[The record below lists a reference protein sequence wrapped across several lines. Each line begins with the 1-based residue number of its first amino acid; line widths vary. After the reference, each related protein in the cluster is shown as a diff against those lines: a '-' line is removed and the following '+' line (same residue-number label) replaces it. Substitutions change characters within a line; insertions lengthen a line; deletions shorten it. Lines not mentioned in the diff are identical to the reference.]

1 MITEHHSHHAMP
13 VRTLYIVFAA
23 LLGLLFLT
31 VGAAYLKL
39 DRLAVPIAFTIAT
52 IKAALIVWYFMH
64 VKFGSKLI
72 ILFATGAIAWAV
84 ILLVW
89 TSNDYATRDLVGVV
103 GK

>member
-1 MITEHHSHHAMP
+1 MSHDHQHHVMP
-13 VRTLYIVFAA
+13 VRTNYIVFAA

-39 DRLAVPIAFTIAT
+39 DMLALPVAFTIAT

-64 VKFGSKLI
+64 VRYGSKMI
-72 ILFATGAIAWAV
+72 FLFATGATLWVV

-89 TSNDYATRDLVGVV
+89 TTNDYATRDLVEVV